1 MGRESARETE
11 AVPLDSS
18 GIARGGLHAFRQRNS
33 TLMDHLGV
41 PLRLRQER
49 LGHSDSSLT
58 LDVYTHVVSKDDAR
72 FAEQLDGILRP
83 NAPKKGKRL
92 RIGAS

>member
-1 MGRESARETE
+1 
-11 AVPLDSS
+11 
-18 GIARGGLHAFRQRNS
+18 
-33 TLMDHLGV
+33 MDHLGV

-72 FAEQLDGILRP
+72 FTEQLDGILRP
-83 NAPKKGKRL
+83 NAPKKENGSEVESSKPL
-92 RIGAS
+92 YLN